1 MKQFP
6 GNKLKEFKAFRK
18 LTTSPKIQDFIDKIP
33 INFEARGDTC
43 RSPLMVLKHGEAHC
57 MEGALLAAAILWYH
71 GKRPLLLDLKTTGDD
86 ESHVVVLFRQG
97 SRWGAISKT
106 NHAVLRYRDPVYKSV
121 RELAMS
127 YFNEYF
133 LNNGRKTLRKYS
145 KPFDL
150 THLTQP
156 SPSSRR
162 GQEKSML
169 FSNPGEV
176 VWINSKENLAWL
188 AHKLDKSPHFD
199 ILTPSQIKH
208 LRKADRIEVK
218 ASELKEWKSR

>member
-18 LTTSPKIQDFIDKIP
+18 LTTSPKIQDFIDKIS

-43 RSPLMVLKHGEAHC
+43 RSPLMVLKHGKAHC

-97 SRWGAISKT
+97 GRWGAISKT

-133 LNNGRKTLRKYS
+133 LDNGTKTLRSYS
-145 KPFDL
+145 SPFDL
-150 THLTQP
+150 LRYGSNWLTSKDNLWQIVDDID
-156 SPSSRR
+156 RCR
-162 GQEKSML
+162 HFKIL
-169 FSNPGEV
+169 DPGAV
-176 VWINSKENLAWL
+176 R
-188 AHKLDKSPHFD
+188 
-199 ILTPSQIKH
+199 H
-208 LRKADRIEVK
+208 LRPADPIEIKAGR
-218 ASELKEWKSR
+218 LTEWKRK